1 MDRVNLKLG
10 EKRYVM
16 IEVRSC
22 NNQPFEVAKATYRLR
37 CGLTEEADGDCEISQ
52 VNDKT
57 VILMALIQP
66 QAKGATYELE
76 FTYQIPPETLIYP
89 VMIKVG

>member
-22 NNQPFEVAKATYRLR
+22 NNQPFEIVKASYKLSTS
-37 CGLTEEADGDCEISQ
+37 TEVEDSGECEINQ
-52 VNDKT
+52 VDDKT
-57 VILMALIQP
+57 VVLMALIQP
-66 QAKGATYELE
+66 RAKGTVYSLE
-76 FTYQIPPETLIYP
+76 FTYQISPETIMYRVL
-89 VMIKVG
+89 VGTE

>member
-1 MDRVNLKLG
+1 MDRVQFKLG
-10 EKRYVM
+10 EKKYVM

-22 NNQPFEVAKATYRLR
+22 NQQPFEVAKATYKLR
-37 CGLTEEADGDCEISQ
+37 CGLTEEASGECEINQ
-52 VNDKT
+52 TNDMT

-76 FTYQIPPETLIYP
+76 FTYQILPETLIY
-89 VMIKVG
+89 KVLVNVQ

>member
-1 MDRVNLKLG
+1 MDRVRFRLG
-10 EKRYVM
+10 EKKYVM

-22 NNQPFEVAKATYRLR
+22 NNQPFEVAKATYKLC
-37 CGLTEEADGDCEISQ
+37 CGLTEEAAGDCEINQ

-76 FTYQIPPETLIYP
+76 FTYQIPPETLIYS
-89 VMIKVG
+89 VMVKVE